1 MVVTD
6 GVEGEKCPLVHFFH
20 WRQMSGD
27 GGWRGCKSVGR
38 ALDLQAGVAGSCI
51 AQLISLIVT

>member
-38 ALDLQAGVAGSCI
+38 ARLASRGSLVP
-51 AQLISLIVT
+51 ALHN